1 MTGINYV
8 RAQVLSLAQHPTLN
22 EKWVQEKIRAD
33 PGLLGLG
40 DLEVK
45 DFERMQPRAGRL
57 DLLLQ
62 DPDSYRRYTVE
73 LQLGATDES
82 HIIRALEYWDIERK
96 RYPQYDYCAVLI
108 AEDITSRFLNVIA
121 LFNGSM
127 PFIAIKMSALQV
139 GEAITLVFTTVLD
152 ELTRGL
158 DEEDVGSAEAVDRAY
173 WEAKGSPKTV
183 IEADRI
189 LAAVHSFAP
198 GVELRYNKHYIGF
211 WKDGQ
216 AYNFALCRP
225 RKNVIGLDIKLLRSE
240 ERENQLEQA
249 GLELLEYDKRW
260 GAYRMRLSIGDVN
273 KHETLM
279 TELLKAAYDAR
290 GA

>member
-1 MTGINYV
+1 MMGINYI
-8 RAQVLSLAQHPTLN
+8 RAQVVSLAQHPNLN
-22 EKWVQEKIRAD
+22 EKWVQEKIKAD

-40 DLEVK
+40 ELEVK
-45 DFERMQPRAGRL
+45 DVERMQPRAGRL

-96 RYPQYDYCAVLI
+96 RYPQYDYCAVLV

-139 GEAITLVFTTVLD
+139 GDAITLSFTTVLD

-158 DEEDVGSAEAVDRAY
+158 DEEDAGSAEVVDRTY
-173 WEAKGSPKTV
+173 WESKGSPQTV
-183 IEADRI
+183 VEADRI
-189 LAAVHSFAP
+189 VAAVHSFAP

-216 AYNFALCRP
+216 AYNFAVCRP
-225 RKNVIGLDIKLLRSE
+225 RKNVINLDIRLPRLE

-249 GLELLEYDKRW
+249 GLELLDYDKRW
-260 GAYRMRLSIGDVN
+260 GAYRIRLSVGDFS
-273 KHETLM
+273 KHEALM